1 MELTV
6 RPLTKTVLALLL
18 AAGLIFVGYQVSVA
32 VDPGLQTLKALY
44 ATVNDSQITD
54 GFVVRRESVLTA
66 NAVSVSCVY
75 ENGERVSKN
84 SVLAYIYDSH
94 VNSDLYAEIRSL
106 DRRIDE
112 LNEVM
117 AERHS
122 LSGNL
127 TALYSEIRTQRRAL
141 ALLGQCGVRTEVDEA
156 TDELRTLLNKKAVI
170 LDSTVDYTPVIQ
182 DLKAEKKQLEKQA
195 SSYSARVLAP
205 QAGYFSSLTDGFE
218 SLLIPEDL
226 DTLTPADLDTLRT
239 LQPAP
244 TANAVGKI
252 VTDYEWYFVC
262 NVDAKWAERLNVGSL
277 MTLNFSVDGMTS
289 LKGRLRSL
297 SAPEDGLQTA
307 VFSLTTLHDSF
318 CDARRVTCEVVYKS
332 YTGFRVPQ
340 NSLRMLEGVTGVY
353 ILRGSL
359 VEFRAV
365 TPTLYKDDFV
375 IVRDLS
381 DASSKNLSLY
391 DEIIYGGKNLYVGKV
406 IK

>member
-1 MELTV
+1 MDLTV
-6 RPLTKTVLALLL
+6 RPLTKTILALLL

-32 VDPGLQTLKALY
+32 VDPGLQTLKAVY
-44 ATVNDSQITD
+44 STVNDSWITD
-54 GFVVRRESVLTA
+54 GFIVRKETVLTA

-84 SVLAYIYDSH
+84 SVLAYVYDSH

-106 DRRIDE
+106 DKRISE
-112 LNEVM
+112 LSAVM
-117 AERHS
+117 AERYS
-122 LSGNL
+122 FSGNL
-127 TALYSEIRTQRRAL
+127 NSLYGEIRKQRQSL
-141 ALLGQCGVRTEVDEA
+141 ANLGQCGAQTDVDKA
-156 TDELRTLLNKKAVI
+156 SDELRTLLNKKAVI
-170 LDSTVDYTPVIQ
+170 LDSSVDYSSLIEE
-182 DLKAEKKQLEKQA
+182 LKTQKKAVEKQA
-195 SSYSARVLAP
+195 SSYSSRVLAP

-218 SLLIPEDL
+218 TLLTPEDL
-226 DTLTPADLDTLRT
+226 STLTPSALDSLRT
-239 LQPAP
+239 LQPASP
-244 TANAVGKI
+244 SNAVGKI
-252 VTDYEWYFVC
+252 ITHYEWYFVC

-289 LKGRLRSL
+289 LKGRLQSL
-297 SAPEDGLQTA
+297 SAPEGGMQTA
-307 VFSLTTLHDSF
+307 VFSLTTLHDAF

-340 NSLRMLEGVTGVY
+340 NALRMLDGVTGVY

-359 VEFRAV
+359 VDFRAV
-365 TPTLYKDDFV
+365 TPSLYKDDFV

-381 DASSKNLSLY
+381 DESSKNLSLY